1 MLSVRF
7 KKFIKYIFLPG
18 SFVWFI
24 LLSITVLIPNNPIL
38 KVLSDVL
45 NVPYDSLIL
54 KPLVGQGFNSLDTF
68 MYGTMYYFFALCS
81 VASIAFGFFVLGK
94 RKKWFEKFLLLQAFA
109 IPRERINWGKV
120 YDGFSNAPIAFATLR
135 VIQKR
140 DDRDVV
146 LVSSVSDLDGKY
158 RMYAQFEEGEY
169 VLEVKANGYEIYS
182 MIFKTGKVGQNIMDY
197 VPMKPAT
204 TKLYSENPKVKLL
217 STARL
222 YGILVVFIYSI
233 SILSFLHT
241 IYSSLFHFGMIS
253 ILNLVF
259 YGFAALWNTYTLIY
273 RRLERPGRIIEQG
286 SATPIQS
293 AQVQLYR
300 EGRQVGSEVTNVSGI
315 VQFDV
320 EPGIYEIKI
329 SKNGYGVSAEI
340 GVEDKMFIRISQHGF
355 LDHNINLIPL
365 DKGKDISGAMPN
377 PFGSIG

>member
-1 MLSVRF
+1 MLSTRF

-18 SFVWFI
+18 SFIWLV

-38 KVLSDVL
+38 RVLGDVL
-45 NVPYDSLIL
+45 NVPYETLIL
-54 KPLVGQGFNSLDTF
+54 KPLVGQGFNSFDTF
-68 MYGTMYYFFALCS
+68 MYGTMYYIFALCS
-81 VASIAFGFFVLGK
+81 FVSIVSGFFVLGK

-158 RMYAQFEEGEY
+158 RMYAQFEEGSY
-169 VLEVKANGYEIYS
+169 LLEVKANGYEVYS
-182 MIFKTGKVGQNIMDY
+182 VSFETRKIGENILVN
-197 VPMKPAT
+197 VPMKPLT
-204 TKLYSENPKVKLL
+204 SKLYSENPKDMTLSPAKQYRLLVIFLL
-217 STARL
+217 S
-222 YGILVVFIYSI
+222 V
-233 SILSFLHT
+233 SILSFAHSV
-241 IYSSLFHFGMIS
+241 YSSLFHFGMIS

-259 YGFAALWNTYTLIY
+259 YGFAAPWNIY
-273 RRLERPGRIIEQG
+273 ILVYRKLERPGRIVDQE
-286 SATPIQS
+286 SSSPVQS

-300 EGRQVGSEVTNVSGI
+300 EGRAVGSEVTNVSGI

-329 SKNGYGVSAEI
+329 SKSGYGVSAEI
-340 GVEDKMFIRISQHGF
+340 GVEDKMHIRITHHGF
-355 LDHNINLIPL
+355 LDHNINLVPL
-365 DKGKDISGAMPN
+365 NKGTDISGAMPN
-377 PFGSIG
+377 PFGS